1 LLLYIG
7 SGPVSGSVTWLGLL
21 GCVWPTSGDLR
32 EPRNPSELEVISQG
46 LFWENQ
52 RARRL
57 LATKDKAKMKTWQ
70 IYRLRR
76 IRDSWNDG

>member
-1 LLLYIG
+1 L
-7 SGPVSGSVTWLGLL
+7 
-21 GCVWPTSGDLR
+21 
-32 EPRNPSELEVISQG
+32 RNPSELEVISQG
-46 LFWENQ
+46 FFRENQ
-52 RARRL
+52 HARHL